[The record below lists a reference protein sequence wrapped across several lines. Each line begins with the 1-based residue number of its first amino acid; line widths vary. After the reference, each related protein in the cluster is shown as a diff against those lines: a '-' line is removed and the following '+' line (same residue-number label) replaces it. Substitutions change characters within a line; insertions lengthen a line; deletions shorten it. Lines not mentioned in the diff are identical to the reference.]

1 MPVGVEPRLSVLC
14 IEEKGPAKNLKEGG
28 WIALAPRFR
37 LKDHETLLVYA
48 GLVLG
53 LSPRFRLKDHETLL
67 VYAGLV
73 LGLST
78 HIFNL

>member
-1 MPVGVEPRLSVLC
+1 MGAEPRLSVWC
-14 IEEKGPAKNLKEGG
+14 IEEKGPAKKEGG
-28 WIALAPRFR
+28 WIAPPSRFR

-53 LSPRFRLKDHETLL
+53 LSEGGWIAPRFRLKDHETLL

-78 HIFNL
+78 HIF

>member
-1 MPVGVEPRLSVLC
+1 MC
-14 IEEKGPAKNLKEGG
+14 IEEKGPAKKEGG
-28 WIALAPRFR
+28 WIAPRFR
-37 LKDHETLLVYA
+37 LKNHETLLVYA

-53 LSPRFRLKDHETLL
+53 LSLL

-78 HIFNL
+78 HIF